1 MSDFPILK
9 DMIDTELVTQIADRI
24 QLVHPDF
31 AHEQFVTS
39 VDTELHDLELKPR
52 FGLIADK
59 FHEFLPS
66 HYPDAVQ
73 ILVEILDSTKHEFEY
88 TKDVGFRMLSIPTF
102 VERYGTDHLD
112 ASMDAMYIITR
123 YTSCEFAIRPF
134 IMKYPDQT
142 LEKLNIWVHD
152 ENEHVRRLVSE
163 GTRPRLP
170 WAPVLR
176 DFVANPSP
184 ALDIISHLQDDESL
198 YVRRSVANHLNDI
211 TKDHPERVLD
221 TLETWQNDASE
232 GTLWLIN
239 HALRTLVKK
248 GDSRA
253 LALLGYGTSKVE
265 LLDLETSPKALLF
278 GDSLSLS
285 FKLKSTAN
293 KSQNL
298 MIDYVMHFVKA
309 NGKTAPKVFKLKK
322 TALEANETLMIEKS
336 HSIRPINTRKY
347 YSGQHR
353 VEVQV
358 NGEILGSVDFELIMP
373 DHIVK

>member
-1 MSDFPILK
+1 MSDFPVLK
-9 DMIDTELVTQIADRI
+9 DLIDTELVTQIADRVI
-24 QLVHPDF
+24 KVYPNFEH
-31 AHEQFVTS
+31 ANFVQA
-39 VDTELHDLELKPR
+39 VDAELHNLELKPR

-59 FHEFLPS
+59 LYEFLPD

-73 ILVEILDSTKHEFEY
+73 ILVEILDSTKHQFEY

-102 VERYGTDHLD
+102 VEKYGTDHFE

-134 IMKYPDQT
+134 IMRYPQQALET
-142 LEKLNIWVHD
+142 LKIWVHD
-152 ENEHVRRLVSE
+152 DNEHVRRLVSE

-176 DFVANPSP
+176 DFIADPSP
-184 ALDIISHLQDDESL
+184 ALDILTHLQDDDSL

-211 TKDHPERVLD
+211 TKDHHDRVLD
-221 TLETWQNDASE
+221 TLEIWQKDASE
-232 GTLWLIN
+232 GTHWLIN

-253 LALLGYGTSKVE
+253 LALLGFGASKLE
-265 LLDLETSPKALLF
+265 LLDLDVTPKTLHF
-278 GDSLSLS
+278 GESLSLS
-285 FKLKSTAN
+285 FKLKST
-293 KSQNL
+293 SDTPQDL

-322 TALEANETLMIEKS
+322 VTLPANATLTIEKS
-336 HSIRPINTRKY
+336 HSIRPISTRKY
-347 YSGQHR
+347 YGGQHR
-353 VEVQV
+353 IEIQV
-358 NGEILGSVDFELIMP
+358 NGQIMGSTDFELMMTT
-373 DHIVK
+373 

>member
-1 MSDFPILK
+1 MSDFPALK
-9 DMIDTELVTQIADRI
+9 DRIDTQLITQIAYRI
-24 QLVHPDF
+24 TLVHPDF
-31 AHEQFVTS
+31 AHDKFIAA
-39 VDTELHDLELKPR
+39 VDAELYSLELKPR

-59 FHEFLPS
+59 FHEFLPA
-66 HYPDAVQ
+66 HYPDAVK
-73 ILVEILDSTKHEFEY
+73 ILVEILDSTKHDFEY

-102 VERYGTDHLD
+102 VEKYGTDHLD

-134 IMKYPDQT
+134 IIKYTDQT
-142 LEKLNIWVHD
+142 LDILKVWVHD
-152 ENEHVRRLVSE
+152 DNEHVRRLVSE

-176 DFVANPSP
+176 DFVADPSP
-184 ALDIISHLQDDESL
+184 ALDILDHLQDDESL

-221 TLETWQNDASE
+221 TLENWQNDASE
-232 GTLWLIN
+232 GTQWLIN

-253 LALLGYGTSKVE
+253 LVLLGYGASQLD
-265 LLDLETSPKALLF
+265 LLDLDISPKTLHF
-278 GDSLSLS
+278 GETLNIS
-285 FKLKSTAN
+285 FKLKSNADT
-293 KSQNL
+293 SQNL

-322 TALEANETLMIEKS
+322 CTLEAGETLTIEKS
-336 HSIRPINTRKY
+336 HSIRPISTRKY
-347 YSGQHR
+347 YDGQHR
-353 VEVQV
+353 IEIQI
-358 NGEILGSVDFELIMP
+358 NGQILDGVDFELIMNP
-373 DHIVK
+373 